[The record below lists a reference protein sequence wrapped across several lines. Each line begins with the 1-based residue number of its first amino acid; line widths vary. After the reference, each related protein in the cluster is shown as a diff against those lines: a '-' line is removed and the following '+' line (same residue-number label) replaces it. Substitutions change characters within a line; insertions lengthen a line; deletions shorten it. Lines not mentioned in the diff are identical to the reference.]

1 MTSVGIRELKNHLS
15 AFLNR
20 VRSGERLEVTDRG
33 RAIAI
38 ISPPAK
44 TVADQRIKAMLED
57 GVVRWKGGK
66 PKGAKR
72 PPRIKG
78 ESVAQAVIEGR
89 R

>member
-1 MTSVGIRELKNHLS
+1 MASVGIRELKNHLS

-20 VRSGERLEVTDRG
+20 VRSGERLGVTDRG
-33 RAIAI
+33 RTIAI
-38 ISPPAK
+38 ISPPAN
-44 TVADQRIKAMLED
+44 TEADQRIQAMFKD

-78 ESVAQAVIEGR
+78 ESVAQAVIER
-89 R
+89 RR

>member
-44 TVADQRIKAMLED
+44 TEADQRIQAMLVD
-57 GVVRWKGGK
+57 GVVRWQGGK
-66 PKGAKR
+66 PKGTKR

>member
-1 MTSVGIRELKNHLS
+1 MASVGIRELKNHLS

-20 VRSGERLEVTDRG
+20 VRSGERLVVTDRG
-33 RAIAI
+33 RTIAI
-38 ISPPAK
+38 ISPPPK
-44 TVADQRIKAMLED
+44 TKADQRIEAMLRA

-78 ESVAQAVIEGR
+78 ETVAQAVIEGR

>member
-38 ISPPAK
+38 ISPPAN
-44 TVADQRIKAMLED
+44 TEADQRIQAMLED

-66 PKGAKR
+66 PKGTKR